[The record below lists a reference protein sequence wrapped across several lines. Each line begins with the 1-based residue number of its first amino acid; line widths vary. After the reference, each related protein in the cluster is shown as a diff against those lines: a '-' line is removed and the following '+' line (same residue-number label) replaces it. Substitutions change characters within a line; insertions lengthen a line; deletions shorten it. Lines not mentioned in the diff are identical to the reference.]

1 MQIFI
6 KDLQGRTVTV
16 DVEAQDTV
24 LSVKEKT
31 YEKQLYLFSNGTPPD
46 NQRMIFAGR
55 RLQDGYT
62 LTECNIQKEATL
74 HLVLSLRGMIS
85 YFKKKNFFLMNIDV
99 CPHTT
104 PAPSYEEM
112 TKLVE
117 KYSASMDNSFDYD
130 DTGNNLL
137 NETQRRRCM
146 DFMDLVHRE
155 KAPNAKD
162 IKIVLLNSKESF
174 ITLFCPKETKYSIIR
189 TFEQFVQYHGGK
201 EEDIKIVLR
210 RTSEGIDACIDWH
223 CDGPYAKKTVQYT
236 LNQGYKGGNL
246 CYYTK
251 HGLVRLV
258 RDAGVVTVHE
268 PKILHAVTKVHSG
281 VRYSLFVL
289 DRTNGGL
296 DEENVFGFKP
306 EEIEQTFVRNVPLV
320 FDAEVEDVTEQ
331 CCKKQKLDNTVV
343 VE

>member
-6 KDLQGRTVTV
+6 KDLQGRTLTL
-16 DVEAQDTV
+16 DVEPQDTII
-24 LSVKEKT
+24 SVKEKV
-31 YEKQLYLFSNGTPPD
+31 YEKQLSKFSNGTPPD
-46 NQRMIFAGR
+46 NQEMIFAGR
-55 RLQDGYT
+55 RLEDGYT

-74 HLVLSLRGMIS
+74 HLVLGLRGMIS
-85 YFKKKNFFLMNIDV
+85 YFKKKNFFLMNVDM

-104 PAPSYEEM
+104 PAPTKEEM
-112 TKLVE
+112 TELVE
-117 KYSASMDNSFDYD
+117 KYNASMDKTFEYY
-130 DTGNNLL
+130 DTGNDLL

-146 DFMDLVHRE
+146 EFMDFVHQE

-162 IKIVLLNSKESF
+162 IKIVLLDSKDSF
-174 ITLFCPKETKYSIIR
+174 ITLLCPKEIKYSVCR
-189 TFEQFVQYHGGK
+189 TFERFVQYHGEE

-210 RTSEGIDACIDWH
+210 RTKEVDACIDWH
-223 CDGPYAKKTVQYT
+223 CDGSYAKKTVQYT

-268 PKILHAVTKVHSG
+268 RKILHAVTKVHRG

-296 DEENVFGFKP
+296 HEENVFGFKP
-306 EEIEQTFVRNVPLV
+306 EEIKQIFENAMEI
-320 FDAEVEDVTEQ
+320 DKVEDVTEA
-331 CCKKQKLDNTVV
+331 CRKRQKVENTVV